1 MAESSFQRS
10 HHSSKKLSMA
20 YLCQLSQIFRV
31 FPFEEGGRRGGGPQH
46 QKNISKFTVGIE
58 MFIMFQ
64 RFGSTQENNRRSSQ
78 LAFPRR
84 KVNIG
89 LIEMEFGKPRIVTRR
104 VTRIF
109 LSFFRFISPSLSL
122 SLFWESKRFKVIHR
136 IARGYDYSYE

>member
-31 FPFEEGGRRGGGPQH
+31 FPFEEGGGPQH

-109 LSFFRFISPSLSL
+109 LSFFISPSL